1 MSKQE
6 MIKNGENVSLD
17 DGNVVVLNGISIA
30 EKEAEKEETPVEIES
45 QSQELSSEEVKE
57 VAPIEV
63 GPEPSAD
70 VSSTIE
76 IPVPTQ
82 DAIEQ
87 EIPQIPTA
95 PIDLSG
101 VIPTPVN
108 SEDPTIYPQI
118 NSEPAEVAPISLE
131 NGVPFDNT
139 QFSGSQFDSPMFGTY
154 NNDSISHDN
163 VDNSIINDAGGVF
176 KSEQDVDASFRKFI
190 ADVER
195 SYQENIAGPTKTL
208 VNFVNKYINWG
219 NQVTANGLNRK
230 LFDEYDELN
239 ALLQQQKSYD
249 DQSVETKFEYN
260 DNSTNNYGDE
270 QFGSGM
276 FR

>member
-63 GPEPSAD
+63 GSEPSAD

-82 DAIEQ
+82 NAIEQ

-101 VIPTPVN
+101 VIPTPVD

-131 NGVPFDNT
+131 NSAPFDNT
-139 QFSGSQFDSPMFGTY
+139 QFSGSQFDSPMFGTH

-176 KSEQDVDASFRKFI
+176 KSEQDVDASFRKFM

>member
-63 GPEPSAD
+63 GSEPSAD

-101 VIPTPVN
+101 VIPTPVD

-131 NGVPFDNT
+131 NSVPFDNT
-139 QFSGSQFDSPMFGTY
+139 QFSGAQFDSPMFGTY

-176 KSEQDVDASFRKFI
+176 KSEQDVDASFRKFM

>member
-118 NSEPAEVAPISLE
+118 SSEPAEVTPISLE
-131 NGVPFDNT
+131 NSVPFDNT
-139 QFSGSQFDSPMFGTY
+139 QFSGSQFDSPMFGTH

-176 KSEQDVDASFRKFI
+176 KSEQDVDASFRKFM

-208 VNFVNKYINWG
+208 VNFVNRYINWG

>member
-63 GPEPSAD
+63 GSEPSAD

-101 VIPTPVN
+101 VIPTPVD

-118 NSEPAEVAPISLE
+118 NSEPAEVTPISLE
-131 NGVPFDNT
+131 NSVPF
-139 QFSGSQFDSPMFGTY
+139 
-154 NNDSISHDN
+154 
-163 VDNSIINDAGGVF
+163 DNSIINDAGGVF

-208 VNFVNKYINWG
+208 VNFVNRYINWG